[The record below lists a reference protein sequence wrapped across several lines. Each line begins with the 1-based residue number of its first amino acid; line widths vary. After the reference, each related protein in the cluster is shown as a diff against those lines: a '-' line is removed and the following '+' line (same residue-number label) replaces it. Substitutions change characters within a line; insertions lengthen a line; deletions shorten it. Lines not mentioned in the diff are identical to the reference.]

1 MPSRGLL
8 EAVAVIRTEVPPAVT
23 HTEPDACLAILPV
36 WMVMLLLTDLNC
48 FFHECHFFSF
58 P

>member
-36 WMVMLLLTDLNC
+36 WMVMLCSPT
-48 FFHECHFFSF
+48 
-58 P
+58 